1 MEAWIIPA
9 FGVNLC
15 RFSVGGR
22 NVIDFNRTLL
32 LARDFTGTPV
42 LYPTPNRVRNG
53 VFRWEG
59 KDYPQ
64 RRAGKPVLEHGLVHT
79 EAWEAAEPVA
89 DGSGARLEAWL
100 DFKEGGTLYQSFPFP
115 HRLGLSFLLTA
126 RGIRVTYSICNH
138 GTRELP
144 FGFGLH
150 PYFMKITGDDCTWVT
165 LPANA
170 VMDATSDLLP
180 TGRLKRVRGSIYD
193 LGTPA
198 PVSFLDMDHVFTR
211 LRRGKHAR
219 IQHRGAGLGI
229 DLEATRDF
237 THLVLYTPRGE
248 KYFCLENQTCSTDAH
263 NLWDRGF
270 AMESGLKTV
279 KPGAVHSGSV
289 SYAVHFQGGFH
300 ARRFPLPFRRYRGG
314 AGGTAQG
321 HGRIRR
327 RMDTSDG
334 RAHGSVVGVQE
345 VRIRAE
351 RGGSQGGESSL

>member
-1 MEAWIIPA
+1 MQFSARTERDSDFTCVVLSHDGGGHAARAMEARIIPEYGA
-9 FGVNLC
+9 NLC

-22 NVIDFNRTLL
+22 NVIDFDRRLL

-59 KDYPQ
+59 KDYRQ
-64 RRAGKPVLEHGLVHT
+64 RRDGKPVLEHGLVHS
-79 EAWEAAEPVA
+79 EAWEAGEPVA
-89 DGSGARLEAWL
+89 NGKGARLETWL
-100 DFKEGGTLYQSFPFP
+100 DFGEGGALFESFPFP

-126 RGIRVTYSICNH
+126 RGITVTYSITNR
-138 GTRELP
+138 GSRALP

-150 PYFMKITGDDCTWVT
+150 PYFMKLSGDDGTWVT

-170 VMDATSDLLP
+170 VMDATPDLLP
-180 TGRLKRVRGSIYD
+180 TGRLERVRATIHD
-193 LGTPA
+193 LRTPV
-198 PVSFLDMDHVFTR
+198 PVSSLDMDHVFTR
-211 LRRGKHAR
+211 LRRGKHAG
-219 IQHRGAGLGI
+219 IQHRGIGLCI

-263 NLWDRGF
+263 NLCDRGF

-289 SYAVHFQGGFH
+289 TYAV
-300 ARRFPLPFRRYRGG
+300 RF
-314 AGGTAQG
+314 
-321 HGRIRR
+321 
-327 RMDTSDG
+327 
-334 RAHGSVVGVQE
+334 
-345 VRIRAE
+345 
-351 RGGSQGGESSL
+351 